1 MHHVKQLKSNNDMS
15 AKTISFSQEKN
26 ITDKIVKD
34 IEKEIKKSL
43 KDLSVK
49 NNVVVPYSVSM
60 VGHGHAAFG
69 TAASADAYI
78 DFSLKVGDKKY
89 NGLGYADLDK
99 VYNSIN
105 DMFATIKS
113 RKIGGFEIVESNSF
127 ADWEM
132 NFIPRGYKFA
142 KGIVLLAKPC
152 KSFINLQKIVDKM
165 SIGKNDLTTF
175 KIDFCGGHAINYL
188 MHDDFECENILSKL
202 ARNKDKQIDEIY
214 NTRDSN
220 NYFYVRISFK

>member
-1 MHHVKQLKSNNDMS
+1 MS
-15 AKTISFSQEKN
+15 AKTLFFSKEKN

-49 NNVVVPYSVSM
+49 HNVVVPYSVSM

-69 TAASADAYI
+69 TAASADSYI
-78 DFSLKVGDKKY
+78 DFSIKVGDKEY
-89 NGLGYADLDK
+89 NGLGYGDLDK

-105 DMFATIKS
+105 DMFATLKS
-113 RKIGGFEIVESNSF
+113 RKMGGFEIVESNSF

-132 NFIPRGYKFA
+132 NFIPHGYKFA

-152 KSFINLQKIVDKM
+152 KTFVKLQKMVDEM

-175 KIDFCGGHAINYL
+175 KIDFCGSHVINYL
-188 MHDDFECENILSKL
+188 MHDDFECENVLSNLK
-202 ARNKDKQIDEIY
+202 RNKDKRIDEII

-220 NYFYVRISFK
+220 NYFYVRITFR

>member
-1 MHHVKQLKSNNDMS
+1 MS
-15 AKTISFSQEKN
+15 TKTIYFSKEKN

-34 IEKEIKKSL
+34 IDKEIKKSL
-43 KDLSVK
+43 KDLLDK
-49 NNVVVPYSVSM
+49 HNVVVPYSVSM
-60 VGHGHAAFG
+60 IGHGHAPFG
-69 TAASADAYI
+69 TAASADSYI
-78 DFSLKVGDKKY
+78 DFSIKVGDKEY

-105 DMFATIKS
+105 DMFATLKS
-113 RKIGGFEIVESNSF
+113 RKMGGFEIVESNSF
-127 ADWEM
+127 ADWAM

-142 KGIVLLAKPC
+142 KGIVLLGKPC
-152 KSFINLQKIVDKM
+152 KTFVKLQKMVDKM
-165 SIGKNDLTTF
+165 SIGKNDLTIF

-202 ARNKDKQIDEIY
+202 KRNKDKRIDEII

-220 NYFYVRISFK
+220 NYFDVRISFK